1 MIGNILLIVLMMS
14 SCAKKIDCTKAR
26 LYYQLWQDAEQDAN
40 DCYLTKSE
48 CEENTD
54 PFLYEFEE

>member
-1 MIGNILLIVLMMS
+1 MMS